1 MYNIYIMNVII
12 MKVTIISFFICSLF
26 GCVSKYVVVQ
36 KLKINIYHLENAK
49 TKEFRLIKSDK
60 DLKEG
65 DTLKLWNLPEIELN
79 NYSK

>member
-1 MYNIYIMNVII
+1 MNVII

-49 TKEFRLIKSDK
+49 TKEFRLIKYDK

>member
-1 MYNIYIMNVII
+1 MNVII